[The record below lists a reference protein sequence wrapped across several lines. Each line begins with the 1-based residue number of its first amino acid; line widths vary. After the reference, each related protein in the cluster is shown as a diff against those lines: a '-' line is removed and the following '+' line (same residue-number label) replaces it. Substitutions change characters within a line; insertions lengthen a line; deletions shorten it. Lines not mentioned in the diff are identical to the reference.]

1 MFHRRVINIVKRYN
15 HVHCEKNIP
24 QINYSTFFE
33 NNEKKLDL
41 IQKQLNE
48 NNDKIDKVQTIHHV
62 SFLYTIINTIIL
74 IIHVV

>member
-15 HVHCEKNIP
+15 HVQCEKNIP

-74 IIHVV
+74 MVHIV